1 MGLVTWFPKRRSVRN
16 RILRFSLPLC
26 LFLVVFS
33 FPIGLADTV
42 KKAIGAILLDILS
55 GKGKRP
61 RLFYSVMRLSER
73 FDLWINLNGAMEK
86 LERGETDEGLFG
98 TTEAG
103 SDSLLGKIQELMQK
117 GDKSSVKGDSGP
129 TEPDV

>member
-1 MGLVTWFPKRRSVRN
+1 MALIRKKPKAMIYAERNVTIRDFVIFQVKLVLDGTKDGVLIVAS
-16 RILRFSLPLC
+16 
-26 LFLVVFS
+26 
-33 FPIGLADTV
+33 
-42 KKAIGAILLDILS
+42 IGAILLDILS

-86 LERGETDEGLFG
+86 LERGETEDGLLG

-103 SDSLLGKIQELMQK
+103 SDSLLGRIQELVQR
-117 GDKSSVKGDSGP
+117 GDKSGVKGGAGP
-129 TEPDV
+129 TDPDV